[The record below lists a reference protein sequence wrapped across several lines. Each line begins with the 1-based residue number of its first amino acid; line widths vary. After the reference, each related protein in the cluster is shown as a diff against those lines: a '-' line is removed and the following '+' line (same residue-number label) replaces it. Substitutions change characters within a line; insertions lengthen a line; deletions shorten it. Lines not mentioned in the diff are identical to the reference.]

1 VNFSRVKFTILNEIF
16 CSEIKHQNSAKGDNC
31 LKENNLPIGV
41 FDSGLGGLTVVC
53 ELSKI
58 LPNEDIIYFG
68 DTGRVPY
75 GSRSKKIINKYSN
88 QDISFLKSVGVKAVV
103 AACGTVSSVAI
114 NSLREPKVLTGV
126 VEPAVITAS
135 KLTKNFKI
143 GVIGTSATI
152 GSKTYSKY
160 LKNANS
166 NFVIF
171 EKSCPLFVPL
181 VENGLTSSKDPIVL
195 EITRRYLIDFK
206 NQGIDTLI
214 LGCTHYPIL
223 KNAISKIVGKD
234 INLVD
239 SGRET
244 AIFVAKY
251 LKNSK
256 MLSNNNNG
264 GKYSFFV
271 SDEIESFK
279 VEADKFL
286 KWNAPYSLE
295 KIDIELY

>member
-1 VNFSRVKFTILNEIF
+1 M
-16 CSEIKHQNSAKGDNC
+16 
-31 LKENNLPIGV
+31 KENNLPIGV